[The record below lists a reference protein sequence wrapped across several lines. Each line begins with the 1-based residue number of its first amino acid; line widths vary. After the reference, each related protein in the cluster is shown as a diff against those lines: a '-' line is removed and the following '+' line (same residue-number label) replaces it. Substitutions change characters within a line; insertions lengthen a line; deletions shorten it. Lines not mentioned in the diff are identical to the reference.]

1 MPDRENPTPR
11 PPAKAPDHPV
21 GGRPLDSGAD
31 RPVSRPAPAHP
42 EPRSLRNP
50 IPGLMPLLSR
60 HGRIPRAAAGR
71 AAAIARL
78 PPSQHETALL
88 AEGLLSEEDIAQ
100 AVAQDSGLPFRAINP
115 LELNPEVVTGALP
128 APFARRH
135 TICALAREAD
145 ILTVAVANPFDRGAI
160 ADLERYLG
168 VRVKVVVATRSD
180 IEGINGSLYN
190 LRTSLRAAETE
201 LTHERGGDTNPPA
214 ANQEFVSASEAA
226 GDLEPTTRPVV
237 AALDSI
243 LHQAFEQRASDI
255 HLEPK
260 RDQAVVR
267 FRVDGVL
274 RTMHTFPRIVYQAVV
289 SRLKMLSG
297 LDIAEKR
304 RPQDGRIK
312 RIEGDKEIEL
322 RVSTLP
328 TVFGE
333 KAVLRVFDPATLV
346 SSLEQLRLAED
357 EERQLRGMLSRR
369 EGMVLVTGPTGSGK
383 TTTLYS
389 VLRHVATPDVN
400 VVTIEDPVE
409 LVFPPLS
416 QVQVNPRIRFSF
428 AAAIRSVLR
437 QDPDVLMVGEIRD
450 AETAEMAVQAA
461 LTGHLVLST
470 LHTNDAPGAITRLA
484 DLGVPRF
491 LIGTTL
497 VGVVAQRLVRT
508 ICGGCV
514 RATAVSPNE
523 AEALAT
529 AGIGGRPVR
538 TGDGCARCRNTG
550 YQGRR
555 AVFEMLPID
564 AGSTRAILD
573 GCTAEDLAV
582 RARRRGVLSLRQAAL
597 RLLLEGHTTVAEV
610 IRVTGA
616 GQDPGQNPDQY
627 PGQNS
632 GPDPGLDTSLPGLDA
647 TARRPGPGSE
657 AERPADDQEQRGD
670 AVEHHDHVAHGQT
683 PVRHRDVREPAGGGE
698 RDLPNTG
705 NRIDQ
710 QDRDEVEEEM
720 NDRQLEPP
728 VGVGAGNRERG
739 EESRDRRSHVGAEGD
754 GERVIEEQEPGSRKR
769 DQHGGGHGTGLDE
782 DRDDRTH
789 PHGQERMTAEH
800 PVQDGLPPAR
810 GNVLQGADE
819 QPEGDHEQHY
829 RNDGQDRGGGL
840 IGAGHEAGE
849 PLDRHRNHLDDALEG
864 TLVVNAGPEQ
874 APELPGD
881 RSGEAREKPGGH
893 FEREQDRHRDQVEH
907 VVAGGHFE
915 GPPQFLPVPQVSE
928 GGDRV
933 GDRGPDVCAHHH
945 GDGVLERQRGLGHG
959 DEAHDQR
966 ARDRGTLDERGGQDS
981 DDEPHEG
988 VRRRLEEAVEE
999 PGTEAFES
1007 LAETVNRPQE
1017 EDEER
1022 DQPGE
1027 ARQLGEAAADP
1038 GSGSDH
1044 PIPHRF
1050 PDAEFDEKPSREPT
1064 NALPTFRFVM
1074 DE

>member
-1 MPDRENPTPR
+1 MLPDQEHPTPR
-11 PPAKAPDHPV
+11 PPVAAPNDPG
-21 GGRPLDSGAD
+21 GGREPEPGPGSSFSG
-31 RPVSRPAPAHP
+31 PAPAP
-42 EPRSLRNP
+42 AEPRTLRNP
-50 IPGLMPLLSR
+50 IPGLMPLLRR
-60 HGRIPRAAAGR
+60 HGRLPEAAAGR
-71 AAAIARL
+71 AAEIGQL
-78 PPSQHETALL
+78 PPSQHETALV
-88 AEGLLSEEDIAQ
+88 AAGLLSEEDIAQ
-100 AVAQDSGLPFRAINP
+100 AVAKDSGLPFRAINP

-145 ILTVAVANPFDRGAI
+145 TLTVAVANPFDRGAI

-201 LTHERGGDTNPPA
+201 LTHERGADANVPA

-312 RIEGDKEIEL
+312 RIESDKEVEL

-346 SSLEQLRLAED
+346 SSLEQLKLAGE
-357 EERQLRGMLSRR
+357 EERQLRGMLGRR
-369 EGMVLVTGPTGSGK
+369 EGLVLVTGPTGSGK

-389 VLRHVATPDVN
+389 VLRHVATPEVN

-416 QVQVNPRIRFSF
+416 QVQVNPRIHFSF

-437 QDPDVLMVGEIRD
+437 QDPDVIMVGEIRD

-514 RATAVSPNE
+514 RATAVSASE
-523 AEALAT
+523 AEALAAT
-529 AGIGGRPVR
+529 GIHGRPVR

-555 AVFEMLPID
+555 AVFEILPID

-573 GCTAEDLAV
+573 GCTAEDLAAS
-582 RARRRGVLSLRQAAL
+582 ARRRGVPSLREAAL
-597 RLLLEGHTTVAEV
+597 RLLVEGQTTVAEV

-616 GQDPGQNPDQY
+616 GQDPGS
-627 PGQNS
+627 S
-632 GPDPGLDTSLPGLDA
+632 GGRSGLDA
-647 TARRPGPGSE
+647 TARQRGAGSE
-657 AERPADDQEQRGD
+657 TERPADDQEQRRD
-670 AVEHHDHVAHGQT
+670 PVERHDDVADGQT
-683 PVRHRDVREPAGGGE
+683 PVRHRDLREPTGGGE
-698 RDLPNTG
+698 RELPDAG
-705 NRIDQ
+705 NGVHQ
-710 QDRDEVEEEM
+710 QDPDQIEKEM
-720 NDRQLEPP
+720 DDRQLESP
-728 VGVGAGNRERG
+728 VGVRAGNRKRG
-739 EESRDRRSHVGAEGD
+739 EESGDRRPHVGPEGY
-754 GERVIEEQEPGSRKR
+754 GERVIEEQEPGAGER
-769 DQHGGGHGTGLDE
+769 DQHRGGYRTRLDE

-789 PHGQERMTAEH
+789 PHGEERVAAEH
-800 PVQDGLPPAR
+800 PVESCLTPAG

-819 QPEGDHEQHY
+819 QPQGDHQQHH
-829 RNDGQDRGGGL
+829 RDDRQDRGGGL
-840 IGAGHEAGE
+840 VGAGHEAGE
-849 PLDRHRNHLDDALEG
+849 PLDRHRDQLDDALER
-864 TLVVNAGPEQ
+864 TLVVNPGPEQ
-874 APELPGD
+874 TRELPGD
-881 RSGEAREKPGGH
+881 RAGHARQEPGGDLQRQ
-893 FEREQDRHRDQVEH
+893 EDGHRDEVEH
-907 VVAGGHFE
+907 VVAGRHFE
-915 GPPQFLPVPQVSE
+915 GPPQFLPVAEVPE
-928 GGDRV
+928 RGDRV

-945 GDGVLERQRGLGHG
+945 GDGALERQRGLGGG
-959 DEAHDQR
+959 DQPHDQR
-966 ARDRGTLDERGGQDS
+966 TRDRGTLDQRGGKNS
-981 DDEPHEG
+981 DDEPDEG
-988 VRRRLEEAVEE
+988 VRRRLEEAVKE
-999 PGTEAFES
+999 PGTKALES
-1007 LAETVNRPQE
+1007 LAEAVNRPQE

-1022 DQPGE
+1022 NEPHE
-1027 ARQLGEAAADP
+1027 ARQLGEAALADP
-1038 GSGSDH
+1038 GSGH
-1044 PIPHRF
+1044 PIPRWF
-1050 PDAEFDEKPSREPT
+1050 PDAGSGEKPSGEPARAT
-1064 NALPTFRFVM
+1064 PVFRFVM

>member
-1 MPDRENPTPR
+1 MLPEQKHLTPR
-11 PPAKAPDHPV
+11 SPAAAVH
-21 GGRPLDSGAD
+21 SA
-31 RPVSRPAPAHP
+31 SRPG
-42 EPRSLRNP
+42 PRSEAGGTPGEPALPSAGALTVRNP
-50 IPGLMPLLSR
+50 IPGLIPLLHR
-60 HGRIPRAAAGR
+60 HGRIPSAAAAR
-71 AAAIARL
+71 AAAIGRL
-78 PPSQHETALL
+78 PASRQETALVG
-88 AEGLLSEEDIAQ
+88 EGLLSEEDIAQ
-100 AVAQDSGLPFRAINP
+100 AVALDAGLPFRAINP
-115 LELNPEVVTGALP
+115 LELNPEVVTRALP

-135 TICALAREAD
+135 TICALAKESD
-145 ILTVAVANPFDRGAI
+145 VLTVAVANPFDRGAI

-201 LTHERGGDTNPPA
+201 LTHEHGKDAGPA
-214 ANQEFVSASEAA
+214 APNQELVSASEAA

-312 RIEGDKEIEL
+312 RIEADMEIEL

-346 SSLEQLRLAED
+346 SSLEQLRLAAD
-357 EERQLRGMLSRR
+357 EERRLRGMLSRR
-369 EGMVLVTGPTGSGK
+369 EGLVLVTGPTGSGK

-389 VLRHVATPDVN
+389 VLRHVATPEVN

-409 LVFPPLS
+409 LVLPTLS

-428 AAAIRSVLR
+428 AGAIRSVLR
-437 QDPDVLMVGEIRD
+437 QDPDILMVGEIRD

-508 ICGGCV
+508 ICRRCV
-514 RATAVSPNE
+514 RVAAVSASE
-523 AEALAT
+523 AEALAA
-529 AGIGGRPVR
+529 AGIRGRPVR
-538 TGDGCARCRNTG
+538 IGDGCARCRNTG

-555 AVFEMLPID
+555 AVFEILPID
-564 AGSTRAILD
+564 ARSTRAILD
-573 GCTAEDLAV
+573 GCTAEDLAAL
-582 RARRRGVLSLRQAAL
+582 ARRREVLSLRQAAL

-616 GQDPGQNPDQY
+616 GQDPGSDGGP
-627 PGQNS
+627 PEVGVS
-632 GPDPGLDTSLPGLDA
+632 GRGRG
-647 TARRPGPGSE
+647 RGSE
-657 AERPADDQEQRGD
+657 AERPAGDQEEHRN
-670 AVEHHDHVAHGQT
+670 AVEHHDHVGDGQA
-683 PVRHRDVREPAGGGE
+683 PVGYGDVGEPAGHGE
-698 RDLPNTG
+698 GDLPDPG
-705 NRIDQ
+705 NGVDDQ
-710 QDRDEVEEEM
+710 DSHQIEEEVD
-720 NDRQLEPP
+720 DRELESP
-728 VGVGAGNRERG
+728 VGVGAGDRERG
-739 EESRDRRSHVGAEGD
+739 EERGDGRSHVGPQGDREGI
-754 GERVIEEQEPGSRKR
+754 IEEQEPGSGKR
-769 DQHGGGHGTGLDE
+769 DQHRGGDRTRLDE
-782 DRDDRTH
+782 DRDDRAH
-789 PHGQERMTAEH
+789 AHGQERVTAEH
-800 PVQDGLPPAR
+800 PMEGGLATAR
-810 GNVLQGADE
+810 RNALQRADE
-819 QPEGDHEQHY
+819 EAEGDHQQRHGYDRE
-829 RNDGQDRGGGL
+829 DRGGGL
-840 IGAGHEAGE
+840 VGPGHDAGE
-849 PLDRHRNHLDDALEG
+849 PLDRHRNQLDDALEG
-864 TLVVNAGPEQ
+864 TLVVDTGPEQ
-874 APELPGD
+874 TPELSGN
-881 RSGEAREKPGGH
+881 RAGEARQEPGGDLH
-893 FEREQDRHRDQVEH
+893 REEDGHRDQVEH
-907 VVAGGHFE
+907 VVAGRHLE

-933 GDRGPDVCAHHH
+933 GDGGPDVCAHHH
-945 GDGVLERQRGLGHG
+945 GNRVLERKGGIGGRDQP
-959 DEAHDQR
+959 HDQR
-966 ARDRGTLDERGGQDS
+966 TRNRGTLDQRRGQDS

-988 VRRRLEEAVEE
+988 VRRGLEDAVEE
-999 PGTEAFES
+999 SGTETFES
-1007 LAETVNRPQE
+1007 LAEAVDRPQE
-1017 EDEER
+1017 EDEQKKQSR
-1022 DQPGE
+1022 E
-1027 ARQLGEAAADP
+1027 ARQLGEATLAR
-1038 GSGSDH
+1038 SGSVFRH
-1044 PIPHRF
+1044 SVPLRMTS
-1050 PDAEFDEKPSREPT
+1050 AESDERSSAQPLS
-1064 NALPTFRFVM
+1064 AAHMLRFVM

>member
-1 MPDRENPTPR
+1 M
-11 PPAKAPDHPV
+11 
-21 GGRPLDSGAD
+21 
-31 RPVSRPAPAHP
+31 
-42 EPRSLRNP
+42 
-50 IPGLMPLLSR
+50 
-60 HGRIPRAAAGR
+60 
-71 AAAIARL
+71 
-78 PPSQHETALL
+78 

-100 AVAQDSGLPFRAINP
+100 AVARDAGLPFRVINP

-145 ILTVAVANPFDRGAI
+145 TLTVAVANPFDRGAI

-201 LTHERGGDTNPPA
+201 LTHDRGERADPPA
-214 ANQEFVSASEAA
+214 ADQEFLSGSEAA

-243 LHQAFEQRASDI
+243 LHQAFEHRASDI

-260 RDQAVVR
+260 RDHAVVR

-274 RTMHTFPRIVYQAVV
+274 RPMHSFPRIVYQAVV

-312 RIEGDKEIEL
+312 RIESEKEIEL

-333 KAVLRVFDPATLV
+333 KAVLRVFDPAALV

-357 EERQLRGMLSRR
+357 EERRLRRMLSRR
-369 EGMVLVTGPTGSGK
+369 EGLLLVTGPTGSGK

-389 VLRHVATPDVN
+389 VLRHVATPEVN

-416 QVQVNPRIRFSF
+416 QVQVNPRIHFSF
-428 AAAIRSVLR
+428 AGAIRSVLR
-437 QDPDVLMVGEIRD
+437 QDPDILMVGEIRD

-508 ICGGCV
+508 ICRGCV
-514 RATAVSPNE
+514 RETAVSATE
-523 AEALAT
+523 AETLSAFEIA
-529 AGIGGRPVR
+529 GRPVR
-538 TGDGCARCRNTG
+538 VGAGCARCRDTG

-555 AVFEMLPID
+555 AVFEILPVD
-564 AGSTRAILD
+564 SRAAAEIL
-573 GCTAEDLAV
+573 GGGTAEDLA
-582 RARRRGVLSLRQAAL
+582 RSARRRGVRSLRQAAV
-597 RLLLEGHTTVAEV
+597 RLLLEGETSVTEV

-616 GQDPGQNPDQY
+616 G
-627 PGQNS
+627 
-632 GPDPGLDTSLPGLDA
+632 PDPGLFGDLPGPPAVLG
-647 TARRPGPGSE
+647 RGPAGSE
-657 AERPADDQEQRGD
+657 AERPADHQEQRRD
-670 AVEHHDHVAHGQT
+670 PVEHHDHVGDGQT
-683 PVRHRDVREPAGGGE
+683 PVPHGDVREPARRRE
-698 RDLPNTG
+698 RNLADAG

-710 QDRDEVEEEM
+710 RDSDQVEEEVD
-720 NDRQLEPP
+720 DRQLEPP

-739 EESRDRRSHVGAEGD
+739 EEGGDRRPHVGAQGD
-754 GERVIEEQEPGSRKR
+754 RERVVEEQEPGPGER
-769 DQHGGGHGTGLDE
+769 DQHGRGDRAGLDE
-782 DRDDRTH
+782 NGDH
-789 PHGQERMTAEH
+789 GPGSHGQECVPPEH
-800 PVQDGLPPAR
+800 PVKGSLAPAR

-819 QPEGDHEQHY
+819 QAEGDHQQHD
-829 RNDGQDRGGGL
+829 RNGRQHCGGGL
-840 IGAGHEAGE
+840 VGAGHEAGE
-849 PLDRHRNHLDDALEG
+849 PLDRDRNQLDDALEG
-864 TLVVNAGPEQ
+864 TLVINPGSEQ
-874 APELPGD
+874 AAELSGNHA
-881 RSGEAREKPGGH
+881 GEARQEPGGD
-893 FEREQDRHRDQVEH
+893 FERQQDGHRDQVER
-907 VVAGGHFE
+907 VVAGRHFE
-915 GPPQFLPVPQVSE
+915 GPPEFLPVPQVSE

-933 GDRGPDVCAHHH
+933 GHGGPDVCAHHH
-945 GDGVLERQRGLGHG
+945 RNRVLEGQRRLGGG
-959 DEAHDQR
+959 DQPHDQR
-966 ARDRGTLDERGGQDS
+966 TRDRGTLDQRGGQNP
-981 DDEPHEG
+981 DDESHEG
-988 VRRRLEEAVEE
+988 VRRSLEEAVEE
-999 PGTEAFES
+999 PGTETLES
-1007 LAETVNRPQE
+1007 LPQAVDRPQE
-1017 EDEER
+1017 EDEEQNQSR
-1022 DQPGE
+1022 E
-1027 ARQLGEAAADP
+1027 ARQLGEAALASSR
-1038 GSGSDH
+1038 SGSDH
-1044 PIPHRF
+1044 SIPQRF
-1050 PDAEFDEKPSREPT
+1050 PDAGSGDEPAGEPAE
-1064 NALPTFRFVM
+1064 ALPMFRFVM

>member
-1 MPDRENPTPR
+1 M
-11 PPAKAPDHPV
+11 
-21 GGRPLDSGAD
+21 G
-31 RPVSRPAPAHP
+31 
-42 EPRSLRNP
+42 
-50 IPGLMPLLSR
+50 
-60 HGRIPRAAAGR
+60 
-71 AAAIARL
+71 
-78 PPSQHETALL
+78 
-88 AEGLLSEEDIAQ
+88 EGLLSEEDIAQ
-100 AVAQDSGLPFRAINP
+100 AVALDTGLPFRAINP

-135 TICALAREAD
+135 TICALARESD
-145 ILTVAVANPFDRGAI
+145 VLTVAVANPFDRGAI

-168 VRVKVVVATRSD
+168 VRVKVVIATRSD

-201 LTHERGGDTNPPA
+201 LTHEHGRDANPPA
-214 ANQEFVSASEAA
+214 ANQELVSASEAA
-226 GDLEPTTRPVV
+226 DDLEPTTRPVV

-243 LHQAFEQRASDI
+243 LHQAFEQHASDI

-312 RIEGDKEIEL
+312 RIEADKEIEL

-346 SSLEQLRLAED
+346 SSLEQLKLAAD
-357 EERQLRGMLSRR
+357 EERLVREMLSRR
-369 EGMVLVTGPTGSGK
+369 EGLVLVTGPTGSGK

-389 VLRHVATPDVN
+389 VLRHVATPEVN

-409 LVFPPLS
+409 LVLPALS

-428 AAAIRSVLR
+428 ANAIRSVLR
-437 QDPDVLMVGEIRD
+437 QDPDILMVGEIRD

-508 ICGGCV
+508 ICRRCA
-514 RATAVSPNE
+514 RATAVSASE
-523 AEALAT
+523 AEALAA
-529 AGIGGRPVR
+529 AGIRGRPVR
-538 TGDGCARCRNTG
+538 VGDGCARCRATG

-555 AVFEMLPID
+555 AVFEILPID

-573 GCTAEDLAV
+573 GCTAEDLAAL
-582 RARRRGVLSLRQAAL
+582 ARRREVLSLRQAAL

-616 GQDPGQNPDQY
+616 GPDLGSDAGSDGNLPARDAPGR
-627 PGQNS
+627 GRS
-632 GPDPGLDTSLPGLDA
+632 
-647 TARRPGPGSE
+647 RGSE
-657 AERPADDQEQRGD
+657 AERPADDQEERRD
-670 AVEHHDHVAHGQT
+670 AVEHHDHVGNGQT
-683 PVRHRDVREPAGGGE
+683 PVRHRDVRKPASGGE
-698 RDLPNTG
+698 RNLSHPG
-705 NRIDQ
+705 NRVDQ
-710 QDRDEVEEEM
+710 RDRDQIEEEVD
-720 NDRQLEPP
+720 DRELESP

-739 EESRDRRSHVGAEGD
+739 EERGDRRSHVGAQGNR
-754 GERVIEEQEPGSRKR
+754 ERVIEEQESGPGER
-769 DQHGGGHGTGLDE
+769 DQHRGGYRTRLDE
-782 DRDDRTH
+782 DRDDRAH

-800 PVQDGLPPAR
+800 PVEGGLAPAS
-810 GNVLQGADE
+810 GNALQRPDE
-819 QPEGDHEQHY
+819 QAERDHQQHHGGD
-829 RNDGQDRGGGL
+829 RQDRRGGL
-840 IGAGHEAGE
+840 AGAGHDAGE
-849 PLDRHRNHLDDALEG
+849 PLDGHRNQLDDALEG
-864 TLVVNAGPEQ
+864 TLVVDTGPEET
-874 APELPGD
+874 PELLGD
-881 RSGEAREKPGGH
+881 HTGEARQKPGGDLQRQEDGH
-893 FEREQDRHRDQVEH
+893 GEQVEH
-907 VVAGGHFE
+907 VVAGSHFE
-915 GPPQFLPVPQVSE
+915 SPPQFLPVPQVSE

-933 GDRGPDVCAHHH
+933 GDGGPDVCAHHH
-945 GDGVLERQRGLGHG
+945 GDGVFERQRRFGGG
-959 DEAHDQR
+959 DQPHDQR
-966 ARDRGTLDERGGQDS
+966 TGDRGTLDQRRRQDS

-988 VRRRLEEAVEE
+988 VRRGLEKAVEE
-999 PGTEAFES
+999 TGTETLES
-1007 LAETVNRPQE
+1007 LAETVDRPQE
-1017 EDEER
+1017 EDEQKNQSR
-1022 DQPGE
+1022 G
-1027 ARQLGEAAADP
+1027 ARQLGKSTPAR
-1038 GSGSDH
+1038 SGSLFVHSVPLPMTSADS
-1044 PIPHRF
+1044 
-1050 PDAEFDEKPSREPT
+1050 DERSSAQPPSAAPM
-1064 NALPTFRFVM
+1064 LRFVM

>member
-1 MPDRENPTPR
+1 MPDHTRPTTR
-11 PPAKAPDHPV
+11 PPAGADHAASSPTHHPRV
-21 GGRPLDSGAD
+21 GGAGGG
-31 RPVSRPAPAHP
+31 PAPPAG
-42 EPRSLRNP
+42 PRTLRNP
-50 IPGLMPLLSR
+50 IPGLLALLRR

-71 AAAIARL
+71 AAAIGRL
-78 PPSQHETALL
+78 PPSQHEAALV

-100 AVAQDSGLPFRAINP
+100 AVAQDAGLPFRTINP

-145 ILTVAVANPFDRGAI
+145 VLTVAVANPFDRGAI

-201 LTHERGGDTNPPA
+201 LTHDRGADANPLA
-214 ANQEFVSASEAA
+214 ASQEFVSASEAA

-312 RIEGDKEIEL
+312 RIEADKEIEL

-346 SSLEQLRLAED
+346 SSLEQLRLAGD
-357 EERQLRGMLSRR
+357 EERRLGNMLSRR
-369 EGMVLVTGPTGSGK
+369 EGLVLVTGPTGSGK

-389 VLRHVATPDVN
+389 VLRHVATPEVN

-437 QDPDVLMVGEIRD
+437 QDPDILMVGEIRD

-514 RATAVSPNE
+514 RATAVSAGE
-523 AEALAT
+523 AEALAS
-529 AGIGGRPVR
+529 ARLRGRPVR
-538 TGDGCARCRNTG
+538 MGAGCARCRGTG

-555 AVFEMLPID
+555 AVFEILPVD
-564 AGSTRAILD
+564 AGATRAILD
-573 GCTAEDLAV
+573 GCTAEDLAA

-597 RLLLEGHTTVAEV
+597 RLLLEGQTTVAEV

-616 GQDPGQNPDQY
+616 GQDPDGGLPAPQA
-627 PGQNS
+627 PG
-632 GPDPGLDTSLPGLDA
+632 GG
-647 TARRPGPGSE
+647 RRPGSE
-657 AERPADDQEQRGD
+657 TERPADEQQERRD
-670 AVEHHDHVAHGQT
+670 AVEHHDHIGDGQA
-683 PVRHRDVREPAGGGE
+683 PVLNGDAGEPPRRRKGNLPDAGNGV
-698 RDLPNTG
+698 
-705 NRIDQ
+705 DQ
-710 QDRDEVEEEM
+710 QDSDQIEQKVH
-720 NDRQLEPP
+720 DRQLESPM
-728 VGVGAGNRERG
+728 GVGAGSRERG
-739 EESRDRRSHVGAEGD
+739 EERGDRRSHVGAQGD
-754 GERVIEEQEPGSRKR
+754 RERVVEEQEPGAGKR
-769 DQHGGGHGTGLDE
+769 DQHRRGDRTGLDQ

-789 PHGQERMTAEH
+789 PHGQERMTAED
-800 PVQDGLPPAR
+800 PVESGLAPAR
-810 GNVLQGADE
+810 GDALQGADE
-819 QPEGDHEQHY
+819 QAEGKHQQHH
-829 RNDGQDRGGGL
+829 RDDGEDRGGGL
-840 IGAGHEAGE
+840 VGAGHEARE
-849 PLDRHRNHLDDALEG
+849 PLDGDRNQLDDALEG
-864 TLVVNAGPEQ
+864 AFVVDAGPEETS
-874 APELPGD
+874 ELPGD
-881 RSGEAREKPGGH
+881 HPGETRQEPGSD
-893 FEREQDRHRDQVEH
+893 FEWQEDGHRDQVEH
-907 VVAGGHFE
+907 VVAGGHLE
-915 GPPQFLPVPQVSE
+915 GPPEFPPVAQVAE

-933 GDRGPDVCAHHH
+933 GDRGPDVRAHHH
-945 GDGVLERQRGLGHG
+945 GDGVLERQRGLGDG
-959 DEAHDQR
+959 DQSHDQR
-966 ARDRGTLDERGGQDS
+966 TRDRGTLDQGGRQDA

-988 VRRRLEEAVEE
+988 VRRCLEEGVEE
-999 PGTEAFES
+999 AGTETLES
-1007 LAETVNRPQE
+1007 LAETVDRPQE
-1017 EDEER
+1017 DDEQEN
-1022 DQPGE
+1022 QPRK
-1027 ARQLGEAAADP
+1027 ARQLGESALAAAGSRSGHSIPRRVPDA
-1038 GSGSDH
+1038 GSG
-1044 PIPHRF
+1044 
-1050 PDAEFDEKPSREPT
+1050 EGPSAGPPEAPT
-1064 NALPTFRFVM
+1064 TFRFVM